1 MTVHKRSILI
11 TAILA
16 VLFLTLVFV
25 FENDHTICVTYVL
38 RSTTFQGISIGL
50 FTGVLVSCIYSL
62 IQYLHEKDKFLKNIL
77 NNLRFIYQQ
86 IWFAKTQTYTAL
98 GAIDKNELFV
108 EVGNNQHNK
117 QIFEIISIGIK
128 LAYEQK
134 ALINTFEYDPV
145 NRKSKVL
152 MVLNSIRANLN
163 SLSDLNQA
171 FVNLQSELLRYEINC
186 KNLKIAIF
194 EKNQILLP
202 QLNMDIEKNKMFI
215 IAATSQIDTM
225 LSIYLHELDNTITM
239 LYSCHKFKTSWEITK
254 TIISNEVS
262 HSQKYTNQNPT
273 PKATN

>member
-16 VLFLTLVFV
+16 VIFLMLVFV

-38 RSTTFQGISIGL
+38 RSTTFQGICIGL

-86 IWFAKTQTYTAL
+86 IWFAKTQSYFAL

-108 EVGNNQHNK
+108 EIGNNQLNK
-117 QIFEIISIGIK
+117 RIFEIISIGIK
-128 LAYEQK
+128 LAYEHK
-134 ALINTFEYDPV
+134 ALINTFEYDPI

-152 MVLNSIRANLN
+152 LVLKNIRANLN

-202 QLNMDIEKNKMFI
+202 QLNTDIEKNKMFI

-262 HSQKYTNQNPT
+262 HSQQYTNLNPT
-273 PKATN
+273 PPATN

>member
-38 RSTTFQGISIGL
+38 RSTTFQGICIGL

-86 IWFAKTQTYTAL
+86 IWFAKTQSHFAL

-108 EVGNNQHNK
+108 ETGNNQLNK
-117 QIFEIISIGIK
+117 QFFETISIGIK

-134 ALINTFEYDPV
+134 ALINTFEYDPI
-145 NRKSKVL
+145 NRKSKVTL
-152 MVLNSIRANLN
+152 VLNSIRANQD
-163 SLSDLNQA
+163 SLSDLNQS
-171 FVNLQSELLRYEINC
+171 FVNLQSELLRYELKCN
-186 KNLKIAIF
+186 NLKFAIF
-194 EKNQILLP
+194 ENNELLIK
-202 QLNMDIEKNKMFI
+202 QLNKGIDKSKIFI
-215 IAATSQIDTM
+215 IAATSQIDTL
-225 LSIYLHELDNTITM
+225 LSVYLQELDNTITM
-239 LYSCHKFKTSWEITK
+239 LYSCHKFKISWEITK

-262 HSQKYTNQNPT
+262 HSQQYTNLTPT
-273 PKATN
+273 PPATN